1 MNMLRLS
8 AVLDSAELD
17 SAWSRTE
24 LNLTHRFLQTGL
36 SHLFISH
43 YLVFVLKNDST
54 QGIVGPF
61 FSSLYVHINLLY
73 PGP

>member
-36 SHLFISH
+36 SHLLAI
-43 YLVFVLKNDST
+43 
-54 QGIVGPF
+54 I
-61 FSSLYVHINLLY
+61 
-73 PGP
+73 